1 MNFGRPVLV
10 VCSDP
15 ECCSMLLGVIKD
27 YGLEAS
33 AARNIRQARTHLQEP
48 NLLLVLCESSLPDG
62 SFRDLFDASALRTS
76 PLRFVVLVRDE
87 EDYSEAM
94 RLGALEAIPT
104 PCRRSDVQ
112 WTMIHALR
120 KPENRAQVRAGRR

>member
-1 MNFGRPVLV
+1 MDSRRPVLV

-15 ECCSMLLGVIKD
+15 ECSSMLLGVIKD

-33 AARNIRQARTHLQEP
+33 ATRNIRQARAHLQEP
-48 NLLLVLCESSLPDG
+48 DLALVLCESSLPDG
-62 SFRDLFDASALRTS
+62 SFRDLFDASAWRTS

-94 RLGALEAIPT
+94 RLGAFEAIPT
-104 PCRRSDVQ
+104 PCRRSDIQ

-120 KPENRAQVRAGRR
+120 QQENPAQFS

>member
-1 MNFGRPVLV
+1 MDLPGPVLI

-15 ECCSMLLGVIKD
+15 TCSSMVLGVIND

-33 AARNIRQARTHLQEP
+33 AARNVRQARTHLQKP
-48 NLLLVLCESSLPDG
+48 DLSLVVCESNLPDG

-87 EDYSEAM
+87 ADYSEAM
-94 RLGALEAIPT
+94 RLGAFEAIPT

-112 WTMIHALR
+112 WTMIRALR
-120 KPENRAQVRAGRR
+120 KTENSAQFS